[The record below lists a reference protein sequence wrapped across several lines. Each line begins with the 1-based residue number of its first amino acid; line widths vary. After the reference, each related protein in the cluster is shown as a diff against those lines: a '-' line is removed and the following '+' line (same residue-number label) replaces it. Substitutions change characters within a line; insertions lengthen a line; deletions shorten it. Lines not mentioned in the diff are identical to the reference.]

1 MSYLY
6 CCQSNFEKQK
16 TSMISGIA
24 KYNMLCG
31 ARGESRTLT
40 PARAADF
47 ESAASTIPPLGLTQ
61 NSVNA
66 YNGSRQ
72 L

>member
-1 MSYLY
+1 MKALQSILKAMLY
-6 CCQSNFEKQK
+6 R
-16 TSMISGIA
+16 
-24 KYNMLCG
+24 G